1 MQAFCYWGFF
11 CLLLLFFNNTFY
23 DKFLCQPFWPQQHIE
38 MSSLEKTN
46 KQKNDTKQT
55 KKTLQC
61 FLYFICL
68 ALLFRTKCPPQSK
81 YNILLTLFFYNSIP
95 SLKILYISFSN
106 TISILDIMS
115 ISLKANKLYNTKS
128 PPCYLINAFQD
139 WVKFILIG
147 ICLTD
152 HKIYFLKEIHGC
164 QQLSRTQIFFFRPQ
178 AMSTISQCQ
187 VKSYKIEKKG
197 NVVLYC

>member
-1 MQAFCYWGFF
+1 MIQ
-11 CLLLLFFNNTFY
+11 
-23 DKFLCQPFWPQQHIE
+23 
-38 MSSLEKTN
+38 S
-46 KQKNDTKQT
+46 KQ
-55 KKTLQC
+55 KTLQR

-68 ALLFRTKCPPQSK
+68 ALLFRTECPPQSK

-106 TISILDIMS
+106 TISILEIIS

-128 PPCYLINAFQD
+128 PPCDLINAFQD

-147 ICLTD
+147 FCSTD
-152 HKIYFLKEIHGC
+152 HKIYFLKEIHSC

>member
-1 MQAFCYWGFF
+1 MSLLSTNRSFFSFCFFCRMFLIFILDLQKPKSHCILYSRRIGTWVRRVNMQAFCYWGFF

-128 PPCYLINAFQD
+128 PPCYLINAF
-139 WVKFILIG
+139 
-147 ICLTD
+147 
-152 HKIYFLKEIHGC
+152 
-164 QQLSRTQIFFFRPQ
+164 
-178 AMSTISQCQ
+178 
-187 VKSYKIEKKG
+187 
-197 NVVLYC
+197 